1 MSDRALIRAGT
12 VGAIF
17 AAICCAAPL
26 LAVTLPLAG
35 LGAWST
41 GSGLVVLSLIAA
53 GLGLV
58 AWGIHHRRAK
68 VACSNTKILNE
79 GLKP

>member
-1 MSDRALIRAGT
+1 MNDRALIRTGA

-26 LAVTLPLAG
+26 LAVTPPLAG
-35 LGAWST
+35 LGAWLT
-41 GSGLVVLSLIAA
+41 GSGLVMLSLIAA
-53 GLGLV
+53 GVGLV

-68 VACSNTKILNE
+68 VGCSNMKVLNE

>member
-26 LAVTLPLAG
+26 VAVTLPLAG
-35 LGAWST
+35 LGAW
-41 GSGLVVLSLIAA
+41 
-53 GLGLV
+53 
-58 AWGIHHRRAK
+58 
-68 VACSNTKILNE
+68 
-79 GLKP
+79 LKGRLFQHEDSE